1 MEDKLAGVMETIE
14 KYRADVQK
22 MDRYIPYL
30 TSRQDQAIMHNYE
43 GDASTGES
51 TVMHFPVYDAGLMT
65 FIKEAQNTVFMDRN
79 YPYVYSR
86 YRIRGVEDEH
96 RLIRQAD
103 VKSFDVLCGIF
114 SHYVLLG
121 QRRGS
126 VWADGVKEGIF
137 LEIIQK
143 MQAIIT
149 YWDTT
154 FEK

>member
-22 MDRYIPYL
+22 MDRYITYL
-30 TSRQDQAIMHNYE
+30 SSKRDQAVMQNYE
-43 GDASTGES
+43 GDSTGGPS
-51 TVMHFPVYDAGLMT
+51 TVMHFPVYDSGLMT
-65 FIKEAQNTVFMDRN
+65 FVKEAQNTVFMDRN

-86 YRIRGVEDEH
+86 YRIKGVEDER
-96 RLIRQAD
+96 RLIEQAD
-103 VKSFDVLCGIF
+103 VKTFDVLCGIL
-114 SHYVLLG
+114 SRYVLLG
-121 QRRGS
+121 QRRSS

-137 LEIIQK
+137 LDIILK
-143 MQAIIT
+143 MQSIIT